1 LPVLPLKRINFEE
14 IRLETPI
21 KLPYGENSISCN
33 LPSANVSRVLAARHF
48 PGLKEEAFAMQ
59 TALENPIGCP
69 SLKHCLHE
77 NDKVV
82 VITTDNTRHCPD
94 ERILPVILGEL
105 ESVIPRQNIS
115 IMIALGLHPP
125 LNRQEMIKKLGR
137 EIVENYAVINHNP
150 EQTIRLGVT
159 SRGTPVEVNS
169 LVAGADF
176 RISTGFIEPHFF
188 AGFSGGRK
196 SLAPG
201 VSSPNSIRRN
211 HGFEMINHPKARA
224 GILAGNPIHEDLV
237 EQAKIAKLSFILNV
251 LLNQEKQIT
260 HVFAGDPWLAH
271 ERGCAIEREIVQ
283 VEMDHRVDICIVSNG
298 GAPLD
303 LDFYQTC
310 KGIDTASQIT
320 REGGIIIAASSCS
333 QGLGPQSFIS
343 LHGSCGSPDEVLK
356 TLRQTDYV
364 GVGWQ
369 NQILA
374 RAQLKQSIY
383 LLSNLDDSLVEQMKV
398 TPIRSIEE
406 GLERAFEVLGKDAE
420 IAVIPQGPLILPVIT
435 KV

>member
-1 LPVLPLKRINFEE
+1 VD
-14 IRLETPI
+14 
-21 KLPYGENSISCN
+21 
-33 LPSANVSRVLAARHF
+33 NVSRVLTAKHF
-48 PGLKEEAFAMQ
+48 PGIEDEEEAMRD
-59 TALENPIGCP
+59 ALANPIGCP
-69 SLKHCLHE
+69 SLKECLRE

-94 ERILPVILGEL
+94 DKIVPVILREL
-105 ESVIPRQNIS
+105 EKVVPRRNIS
-115 IMIALGLHPP
+115 VVVALGLHPP
-125 LNRQEMIKKLGR
+125 LKREELIRKLGR

-150 EQTIRLGVT
+150 EQTVRLGST
-159 SRGTPVEVNS
+159 SSGTPVEINS
-169 LVAGADF
+169 VVAAADF

-196 SLAPG
+196 SVAPG
-201 VSSPNSIRRN
+201 VSSAAAIRHN
-211 HGFEMINHPKARA
+211 HGFEMVNHPRARA

-237 EQAKIAKLSFILNV
+237 EQAKIAKLDFILNV

-260 HVFAGDPWLAH
+260 HVFAGNPWLAH
-271 ERGCAIEREIVQ
+271 ERGCAAEREIVQ
-283 VEMDHRVDICIVSNG
+283 VELEHKVDICIVSNG

-320 REGGIIIAASSCS
+320 RDGGIIIAASSCS
-333 QGLGPQSFIS
+333 QGLGPESFS
-343 LHGSCGSPDEVLK
+343 GLHALSSSPDDVLE
-356 TLRQTDYV
+356 TLRAGQHD

-383 LLSNLDDSLVEQMKV
+383 ILSDLDDRVVEQMKV
-398 TPIRSIEE
+398 TPIHAIEE
-406 GLERAFEVLGKDAE
+406 GLERAFKVLGKDAE
-420 IAVIPQGPLILPVIT
+420 IAVIPEGPLVLPVIT
-435 KV
+435 KNIYDSKTDQENPS